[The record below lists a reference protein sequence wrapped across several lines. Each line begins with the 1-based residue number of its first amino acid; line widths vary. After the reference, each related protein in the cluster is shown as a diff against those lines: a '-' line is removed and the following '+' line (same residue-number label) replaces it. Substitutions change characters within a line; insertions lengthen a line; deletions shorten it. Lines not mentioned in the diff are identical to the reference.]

1 MNEIVCIHVGQ
12 CGNQIG
18 AKFWEMITDEHGI
31 DPTGFYRG
39 GNDLQ
44 LEHINVFY
52 NKETDGRYVSRAV
65 FVDLDPNTIDAVRN
79 EPIGKIFRPDNFFS
93 GELGLGTASNWAK
106 GYYTEGA
113 ELVDAVMDVVRQEVE
128 RCKNLQGFM
137 LFHSL
142 GGGTGSGMGTLILT
156 KIKEEYPDRM
166 LATVSV
172 FPSTKVSDGVVEPY
186 NAVLSINH
194 LIETADLT
202 FCFDNEALYD
212 ICCRTLNRIKPTY
225 ADLNHLICATMADI
239 TAPLRFSSQG
249 LRRTLRDLTTTSLV
263 PFYRLHFLMSAFA
276 PLTSKNSQQLK
287 VPELTQQLFD
297 AKNMMTCDPRHGR
310 YFAAHVLFRGLLS
323 RKEVKDAMLNSKAQN
338 NSYFVE
344 WIPDNVQTTVF
355 DIPPRAL
362 KMSATLLGNSTA
374 IQQLFKRIGEEFT
387 VMFRRKAYLHWYT
400 GEGMDELEFIKA
412 ESAISDLVIEYQ
424 NYEDVR
430 ADDSGDCDASADNSG
445 DYDEGM

>member
-93 GELGLGTASNWAK
+93 GQLGSGTASNWAK
-106 GYYTEGA
+106 GHYTEGA

-156 KIKEEYPDRM
+156 KIKEEYPDRI

-276 PLTSKNSQQLK
+276 PLTGKNSQQHK

-310 YFAAHVLFRGLLS
+310 YLAAHVIFRGLLS
-323 RKEVKDAMLNSKAQN
+323 RQEVKEQMLSIKSKN

-387 VMFRRKAYLHWYT
+387 VLFRRKAYLHWYT
-400 GEGMDELEFIKA
+400 GEGMDEMEFTQA

-424 NYEDVR
+424 NYQ
-430 ADDSGDCDASADNSG
+430 DASADDSG

>member
-18 AKFWEMITDEHGI
+18 AKFWEVITDEHGI
-31 DPTGFYRG
+31 DPSGFYRG

-65 FVDLDPNTIDAVRN
+65 FVDLNPHTIDAVRN
-79 EPIGKIFRPDNFFS
+79 EPIGKIFRPDNFIS
-93 GELGLGTASNWAK
+93 GQLDSGAASNWAK

-113 ELVDAVMDVVRQEVE
+113 ELVDAVMDVVRKEVE

-156 KIKEEYPDRM
+156 KIKEEYPDRT

-172 FPSTKVSDGVVEPY
+172 FPSTKMSDSVVEPY
-186 NAVLSINH
+186 NAVLGINQ
-194 LIETADLT
+194 LIDTANLT

-225 ADLNHLICATMADI
+225 ADLNHLISSTMAGI

-249 LRRTLRDLTTTSLV
+249 SPRTLRDLATNLV
-263 PFYRLHFLMSAFA
+263 PFSRLHFLMSALA
-276 PLTSKNSQQLK
+276 PLTGKDSQQHK
-287 VPELTQQLFD
+287 VPELTKQLFD
-297 AKNMMTCDPRHGR
+297 AKNMLTCDPRHGR
-310 YFAAHVLFRGLLS
+310 YLAAHFLFRGLLL
-323 RKEVKDAMLNSKAQN
+323 RQEVKEQMLSIKSKN

-362 KMSATLLGNSTA
+362 TISATLLGNSTA
-374 IQQLFKRIGEEFT
+374 IQELFKRISEQFT

-400 GEGMDELEFIKA
+400 GEGMDEMEFAQA
-412 ESAISDLVIEYQ
+412 ESAISDLVTEYQ
-424 NYEDVR
+424 NYQE
-430 ADDSGDCDASADNSG
+430 ASADDWG
-445 DYDEGM
+445 DYDEEM